1 MTHDLLH
8 RVVARPAVYDWVQ
21 RLAGSDRVLRRL
33 RRYLLETH
41 GKIVLDVGAGT
52 GLYAAA
58 LPATARYVALDNDP
72 RKLKGLGR
80 RGRTIQHVVLGD
92 AVDLAFID
100 RSVDYV
106 LCVHVAHH
114 LDDTALAR
122 CLGEIAR
129 VVRLRVVVQ
138 EPLWTPSVPGR
149 ILWRMDRGSHPRTA
163 EGLIHAVEKR
173 FRIEHAE
180 RYSILHDYLLIV
192 ARPRD

>member
-1 MTHDLLH
+1 MTNDLLH

-33 RRYLLETH
+33 QPYLLEAR

-58 LPATARYVALDNDP
+58 LPATARYIALDNDP
-72 RKLKGLGR
+72 RKLEGLGR
-80 RGRTIQHVVLGD
+80 RGRSIRHAVLGD
-92 AVDLAFID
+92 AVNLAFVD
-100 RSVDYV
+100 RSIDYV

-114 LDDTALAR
+114 LDDTALDR

-129 VVRLRVVVQ
+129 VVRLEVVVQ
-138 EPLWTPSVPGR
+138 EPLWSGGVPGR
-149 ILWRMDRGSHPRTA
+149 VLWRMDRGSHPRTA
-163 EGLIHAVEKR
+163 EALIGAVEKR

-192 ARPRD
+192 ARPRH